1 MARRVDHSHEELKV
15 MILEAARQ
23 LVEQEGYSSLSMR
36 KIGTAIGY
44 SPGTIYNIFTNLDD
58 LVLQLNA
65 RTLDEL
71 YLSLMTTNKDGSVED
86 NFDRLMC
93 GYLEFVEAKRNLWRT
108 LFDHR
113 PAMDCD
119 LPDWY
124 SVRVEKLLSLLD
136 DTLRPYFEGKDPASL
151 RKSSATLWAGLHGIV
166 SLTDSN
172 KLDVISDASPLEL
185 CRLLVSQFLNGL
197 KFSPLTREE

>member
-1 MARRVDHSHEELKV
+1 MARRVDHNHEELKE
-15 MILEAARQ
+15 MILEAARH

-44 SPGTIYNIFTNLDD
+44 SPGTIYNIFSNLDD

-71 YLSLMTTNKDGSVED
+71 YLALANINKDGSVED
-86 NFDRLMC
+86 NFDMLLC
-93 GYLEFVEAKRNLWRT
+93 GYIAFVEANRNLWRT

-113 PAMDCD
+113 PIMDCD

-124 SVRVEKLLSLLD
+124 GVRVEKLLALLD
-136 DTLRPYFEGKDPASL
+136 DTLRPYFKDRDPIRL

-172 KLDVISDASPLEL
+172 KLNVISEANSLEL
-185 CRLLVSQFLNGL
+185 CRLLVGQFLNGL
-197 KFSPLTREE
+197 KHSPSVGRG